1 MTQVM
6 VKDEALTFSAAPAE
20 QKYQKKYEL
29 QDLSVTTQKEVKS
42 LIYNLKTQNA
52 EIVERSFDYIKDEMS
67 RRLVHVM
74 FEPLLNCDPL
84 TDHKVPKSLLPIYI
98 DYINKALEDLH
109 NA

>member
-1 MTQVM
+1 
-6 VKDEALTFSAAPAE
+6 
-20 QKYQKKYEL
+20 
-29 QDLSVTTQKEVKS
+29 
-42 LIYNLKTQNA
+42 
-52 EIVERSFDYIKDEMS
+52 MS

-109 NA
+109 NAQSELI